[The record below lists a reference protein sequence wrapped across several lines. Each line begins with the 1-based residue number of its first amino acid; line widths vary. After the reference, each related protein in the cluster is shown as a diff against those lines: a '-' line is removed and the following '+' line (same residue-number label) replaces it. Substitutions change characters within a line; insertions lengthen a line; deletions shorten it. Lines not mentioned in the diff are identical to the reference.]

1 MNREDKS
8 SSFSSS
14 IWLPVLLLACG
25 LVLRAIK
32 LRMGAAD
39 PFGNVAPWMAL
50 AFTGAIV
57 FPRAL
62 QWWIWPAALLAV
74 DFAVQGTTALANLQ
88 HIWLVYVCFAI
99 AAIWGGSL
107 RNRVGVMGTLARV
120 IGCSV
125 GFYLITNTQAWLVSA
140 AYEKTLGGWIQALTT
155 GVPGYP
161 PTLVFLRN
169 SLLSD
174 VGFSLVLLLAYNAEA
189 LMRRFELI
197 PLVRRQSIATA

>member
-1 MNREDKS
+1 MIREDKS

-25 LVLRAIK
+25 LALRAIK
-32 LRMGAAD
+32 LRMGADD
-39 PFGNVAPWMAL
+39 PFGNIAPWMAL

-74 DFAVQGTTALANLQ
+74 DFAVQGTAALGNLQ

-99 AAIWGGSL
+99 AAIWGGSQ
-107 RNRVGVMGTLARV
+107 RNRVGVIGTLARV

-125 GFYLITNTQAWLVSA
+125 GFYLITNTQAWWVSA
-140 AYEKTLGGWIQALTT
+140 EYEKSLAGLIQALTT

-161 PTLVFLRN
+161 PTLIFLRN

-189 LMRRFELI
+189 LIRRFEMI
-197 PLVRRQSIATA
+197 PLMKRQPVTA

>member
-1 MNREDKS
+1 MNRDGKS
-8 SSFSSS
+8 PSFSSS

-25 LVLRAIK
+25 LALRAVK

-39 PFGNVAPWMAL
+39 PFGNISPWMAL

-62 QWWIWPAALLAV
+62 SWWVWPVAMLAV
-74 DFAVQGTTALANLQ
+74 DFAVQGTTALVNLQ
-88 HIWLVYVCFAI
+88 HIWLVYVCFAV

-107 RNRVGVMGTLARV
+107 RSRVGVVGTLARV

-140 AYEKTLGGWIQALTT
+140 QYEKTLGGWIQALTT
-155 GVPGYP
+155 GVPGFP
-161 PTLVFLRN
+161 PTSIFLRN

-189 LMRRFELI
+189 VMRRFQTI
-197 PLVRRQSIATA
+197 PLVKRAALAA

>member
-1 MNREDKS
+1 MNRDGKS

-25 LVLRAIK
+25 LALRAVK
-32 LRMGAAD
+32 LHMGAAD
-39 PFGNVAPWMAL
+39 PFGNISPWMAL

-62 QWWIWPAALLAV
+62 SWWVWPVAMLVV
-74 DFAVQGTTALANLQ
+74 DFAVQGSAALANLKD
-88 HIWLVYVCFAI
+88 IWLVYVCFAV

-107 RNRVGVMGTLARV
+107 RNRVGVVGTLARV

-125 GFYLITNTQAWLVSA
+125 GFYVLTNTQAWLVSPDYA
-140 AYEKTLGGWIQALTT
+140 KTLGGWIQALTT

-161 PTLVFLRN
+161 PTLTFLRN

-189 LMRRFELI
+189 IMRRFELI
-197 PLVRRQSIATA
+197 PLIKREALTA

>member
-14 IWLPVLLLACG
+14 IWLPVLLLAGG
-25 LVLRAIK
+25 LALRAVK

-39 PFGNVAPWMAL
+39 PLGNIAPWMAL

-62 QWWIWPAALLAV
+62 QWWIWPASLLAV
-74 DFAVQGTTALANLQ
+74 DVAVQGTTALANLQ
-88 HIWLVYVCFAI
+88 HIWLVYVCFAV
-99 AAIWGGSL
+99 AAIWGDSL
-107 RNRVGVMGTLARV
+107 RNRVGVVGTLARV
-120 IGCSV
+120 VGCSV

-189 LMRRFELI
+189 LMRRFEMI
-197 PLVRRQSIATA
+197 PLVRRQAIATA

>member
-1 MNREDKS
+1 MHREDKS

-25 LVLRAIK
+25 LVLRAVK
-32 LRMGAAD
+32 LRMGAND
-39 PFGNVAPWMAL
+39 PFGNIAPWMAL

-62 QWWIWPAALLAV
+62 RWWIWPAALLAV

-88 HIWLVYVCFAI
+88 HIWLVYVCFAV

-107 RNRVGVMGTLARV
+107 RSRVGVVGTLARV

-140 AYEKTLGGWIQALTT
+140 AYEKSLAGWIQALTT

-174 VGFSLVLLLAYNAEA
+174 LGFSLILLLAYNAEA
-189 LMRRFELI
+189 LLRRFELI
-197 PLVRRQSIATA
+197 PLVRRQAIATA